1 MKVAYYSPLPPERSG
16 IADYSAHLL
25 PALEKRI
32 DVQIARRGRRRA
44 DRGTDIALYHV
55 GNNPEAHAWI
65 VEALRRRPGIVVLH
79 DVVLHHLVAG
89 MTVGHG
95 RSEGYLDAMHMDSG
109 VVGRLLAHG
118 VIDGV
123 VEPLWER
130 RAADFPLTMWVVEGA
145 PGIIVHSHYAEER
158 LQELGYGGTV
168 WRIPMPAWPV
178 SATTPATPREDPVYG
193 CFGHLTPAKQIPQ
206 LLDAFARLHARRPGA
221 RLVLA
226 GSAPAGFDVDL
237 MIANRRLGDAVV
249 RHGYL
254 DEDDLWREIAAA
266 DVLVNLRSP
275 TMGETSAMVVRAL
288 SVGKPLVVNDL
299 GWFSELPDAVAVKV
313 PADDRETTALDQA
326 LETLAAD
333 AGLREQMAA
342 AAVELARTEHDLDRA
357 ADLYVAA
364 LEEAAGLESVERA
377 VVRDVATAAAELG
390 VDPESPELSDVA
402 GRLREAGFRQD

>member
-25 PALEKRI
+25 PALERRI
-32 DVQIARRGRRRA
+32 EVQVVRRRRRRA
-44 DRGTDIALYHV
+44 ARGTDIALYHV
-55 GNNPEAHAWI
+55 GNNPDAHAWI
-65 VEALRRRPGIVVLH
+65 VEALRRRPGVVVLH

-95 RSEGYLDAMHMDSG
+95 RSEGYLDAMQRDSG

-118 VIDGV
+118 VIDGL

-130 RAADFPLTMWVVEGA
+130 RAADFPLTMWVVEKA

-158 LQELGYGGTV
+158 LRELGYAGAV

-178 SATTPATPREDPVYG
+178 SAEAPVAPREDPVFG

-237 MIANRRLGDAVV
+237 MIANRQLGDAVV

-254 DEDDLWREIAAA
+254 NEDELWREISAA

-299 GWFSELPDAVAVKV
+299 GWFSELPDAVALKV
-313 PADDRETTALDQA
+313 PADEQETNALDDA

-333 AGLREQMAA
+333 PGLRERMAS
-342 AAVELARTEHDLDRA
+342 AAVELARTEHDLEHA

-377 VVRDVATAAAELG
+377 VVRDVATAAAELD
-390 VDPESPELSDVA
+390 VDPDSPELSDVA
-402 GRLREAGFRQD
+402 GRLRDAGLGQD